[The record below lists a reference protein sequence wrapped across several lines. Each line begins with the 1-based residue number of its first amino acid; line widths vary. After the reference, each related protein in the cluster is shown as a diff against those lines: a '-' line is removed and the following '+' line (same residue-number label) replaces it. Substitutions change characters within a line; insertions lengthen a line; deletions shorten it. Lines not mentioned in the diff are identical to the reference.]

1 MRDGGWLGKG
11 GGGGG
16 VGERLCYCD
25 GHFLRKGGRGG
36 GGGGRWGRGDGG
48 MERRWLGCGIW
59 SFRSLGL
66 YLVI

>member
-36 GGGGRWGRGDGG
+36 GGGGDGVGG
-48 MERRWLGCGIW
+48 MEGKRGGGWDVVFG
-59 SFRSLGL
+59 
-66 YLVI
+66 V